1 MEGTRLQPP
10 APSSVKFHPET
21 SVDSLVF
28 STSENDPSPCVST
41 TEDSLTMLVDLL
53 TQRQDSDSLRRPQP
67 HVFGGD
73 LLQYPSWIKAF
84 ETFIERKT
92 KQASEILYYLGKFTS
107 GEAKEAVSGL
117 LPLEREE
124 AYTLQGQENSSE

>member
-1 MEGTRLQPP
+1 
-10 APSSVKFHPET
+10 
-21 SVDSLVF
+21 
-28 STSENDPSPCVST
+28 
-41 TEDSLTMLVDLL
+41 MLVDLL

-92 KQASEILYYLGKFTS
+92 KQASERVYYLGMFTS
-107 GEAKEAVSGL
+107 DEAKEAVSGL

-124 AYTLQGQENSSE
+124 AYTLQGLGQENSSE